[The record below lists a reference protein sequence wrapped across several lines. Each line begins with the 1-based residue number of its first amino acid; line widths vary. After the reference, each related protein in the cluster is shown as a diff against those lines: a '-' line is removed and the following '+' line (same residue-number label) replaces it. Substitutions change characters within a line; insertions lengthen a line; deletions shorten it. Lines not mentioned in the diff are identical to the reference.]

1 MKLYSMAPNATVFL
15 ANFPKENAMQ
25 QDTKFLQDSIELS
38 DDMVANLENYLP
50 GGSTDD
56 KEAQLLLDRIT
67 SVLQGLEI
75 KLQRQ
80 GRELKPTEQYQQH
93 KAAQQAVQAALVA
106 LKLYSAGQNEN
117 GV

>member
-1 MKLYSMAPNATVFL
+1 V
-15 ANFPKENAMQ
+15 Q

-50 GGSTDD
+50 GGSAADM
-56 KEAQLLLDRIT
+56 EAEQLLGRIT

-80 GRELKPTEQYQQH
+80 GRELKPTEQHQQH

-106 LKLYSAGQNEN
+106 LQLYSAGQNEH

>member
-1 MKLYSMAPNATVFL
+1 
-15 ANFPKENAMQ
+15 MQ
-25 QDTKFLQDSIELS
+25 QDKKFLQDSIELS

-80 GRELKPTEQYQQH
+80 GRELKPTEQYQEH

>member
-1 MKLYSMAPNATVFL
+1 MAPNATVFL
-15 ANFPKENAMQ
+15 ANPSKENAVQ
-25 QDTKFLQDSIELS
+25 QHKKFLQDSIELS

-80 GRELKPTEQYQQH
+80 GRELKPTEQYQEH